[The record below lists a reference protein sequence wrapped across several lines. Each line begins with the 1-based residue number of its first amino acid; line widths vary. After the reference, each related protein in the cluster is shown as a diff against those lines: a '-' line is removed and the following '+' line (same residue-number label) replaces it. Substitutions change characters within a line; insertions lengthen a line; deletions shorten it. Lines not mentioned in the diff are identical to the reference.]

1 LDTHHDIRDLSTR
14 PEPDDETD
22 YQALDSSGRP
32 KVLGQAEDDD
42 EENKIALDLERHD
55 EQALGGSA
63 ESGDE
68 LTEDGFKELC
78 REAMEDPRSMDP
90 ATLLF
95 EVLVRVRS
103 RAGEADPRG
112 TIPVEYEATSGE
124 TYWKEIED
132 IVRGRLKGEYD
143 VKAILTEVIEQ
154 NTEQK
159 ER

>member
-1 LDTHHDIRDLSTR
+1 MGTHHDIRDSSTG

-22 YQALDSSGRP
+22 YQALDSMGRP

-42 EENKIALDLERHD
+42 EDNKIALDSESHD
-55 EQALGGSA
+55 EQVRGGSA

-90 ATLLF
+90 VTLLF
-95 EVLVRVRS
+95 EVLVRIRG

-112 TIPVEYEATSGE
+112 AIPVEYEATSGE
-124 TYWKEIED
+124 TYWKDIED
-132 IVRGRLKGEYD
+132 IVRGKFKGEYD
-143 VKAILTEVIEQ
+143 VKAILTEVIEE
-154 NTEQK
+154 NTERK